1 MITRIREY
9 ANDKLQ
15 NDYAKIFNKINRLIF
30 LRVPNFE
37 CVYKW
42 RLLQEKK
49 LQLTSKG
56 KKIMSPAQVRKFIMY
71 YERIT
76 KQMLADLTLKA
87 YAVLYLDKK
96 HKFNKIKF
104 N

>member
-1 MITRIREY
+1 MEEKV
-9 ANDKLQ
+9 NQEL
-15 NDYAKIFNKINRLIF
+15 NVDYKKIFNKIDNLIF

-49 LQLTSKG
+49 LRLTSKG
-56 KKIMSPAQVRKFIMY
+56 KKIMSPSQVRQFIMY

-76 KQMLADLTLKA
+76 KQMLVDLS
-87 YAVLYLDKK
+87 KK
-96 HKFNKIKF
+96 LMQFFI
-104 N
+104 